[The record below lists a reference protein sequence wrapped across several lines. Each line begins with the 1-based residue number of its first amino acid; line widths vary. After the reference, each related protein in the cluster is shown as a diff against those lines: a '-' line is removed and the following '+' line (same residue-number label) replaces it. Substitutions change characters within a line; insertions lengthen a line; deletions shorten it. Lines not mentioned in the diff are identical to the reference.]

1 MFAEKKKKKVA
12 QAHVMFF
19 FREFQ
24 SIESALDDSFLLS
37 DQNTN
42 QFLV

>member
-1 MFAEKKKKKVA
+1 MVIDIKFF
-12 QAHVMFF
+12 FF

-24 SIESALDDSFLLS
+24 PMMSVDDNSLLS

>member
-1 MFAEKKKKKVA
+1 MFAKKKKNCTSSCDV
-12 QAHVMFF
+12 F

-24 SIESALDDSFLLS
+24 SIESASDDNFLLS